1 MYNMKKLILLLLIS
15 GGLSAQVVVP
25 KSTTTFSNVNAVGS
39 MTVGGNLRVTGSETI
54 TGQAKLSNTLNIIGN
69 TTINSNQTNTL
80 TTGNTGTVA
89 VLSDAVFP
97 IRYTMYALNP
107 SDGSSYYVSDL
118 LVNSNSQGT
127 FKMYVPFNCTL
138 VGYTGNFSINGTLG
152 TSESTT
158 LNIISSGVT
167 SSTTNITNTF
177 NMSTA
182 VASFTASGLSVNM
195 NTGTYVEIQMICPTW
210 VTNPT
215 SVYSGFTLWFVRRQ

>member
-1 MYNMKKLILLLLIS
+1 MKKLILLLLIS

-97 IRYTMYALNP
+97 VNLSLGNFNP
-107 SDGSSYYVSDL
+107 ADGSSYYLGNVPISGF
-118 LVNSNSQGT
+118 SFAGAGT
-127 FKMYVPFNCTL
+127 GTVVLPYNCTL
-138 VGYTGNFSINGTLG
+138 VSWQYYTVTGGTMGSGESYTLQVAG
-152 TSESTT
+152 TTT
-158 LNIISSGVT
+158 VNLSS
-167 SSTTNITNTF
+167 SITNTTTYVGF
-177 NMSTA
+177 SG
-182 VASFTASGLSVNM
+182 SGLSTNFSANDVM
-195 NTGTYVEIQMICPTW
+195 NVKLIAPSLA
-210 VTNPT
+210 TNPT
-215 SVYSGFTLWFVRRQ
+215 SVYAGITIWFVRRQ

>member
-89 VLSDAVFP
+89 VLSDAVFAVNCMAVATTP
-97 IRYTMYALNP
+97 ADATTYYFGNTPGTWSTLQGNGKVYMPYNATFVGWSFNGLPNGSYGSAENATLSIGIDNSYTVLN
-107 SDGSSYYVSDL
+107 SSITFSANTTYSATANTNINAGSYYEARL
-118 LVNSNSQGT
+118 Q
-127 FKMYVPFNCTL
+127 
-138 VGYTGNFSINGTLG
+138 
-152 TSESTT
+152 
-158 LNIISSGVT
+158 
-167 SSTTNITNTF
+167 
-177 NMSTA
+177 
-182 VASFTASGLSVNM
+182 
-195 NTGTYVEIQMICPTW
+195 CPTW
-210 VTNPT
+210 VTNPPNT
-215 SVYSGFTLWFVRRQ
+215 SIGITFWFVRRQ